1 MPTWLMIMLAV
12 VAPGGVIVSLIERV
26 RRENTRD
33 HAANSE
39 LLRRIDHKV
48 DRIDE
53 RMSDHLE
60 WHLEQDPQK

>member
-1 MPTWLMIMLAV
+1 MIVLAV
-12 VAPGGVIVSLIERV
+12 VAPGGVIVTMLEKV

-33 HAANSE
+33 HAANSD
-39 LLRRIDHKV
+39 LLRRIDTKV

-60 WHLEQDPQK
+60 WHLEHNSQK

>member
-1 MPTWLMIMLAV
+1 MPTWLVIMLAV

-33 HAANSE
+33 HAQNSD
-39 LLRRIDHKV
+39 LLRRIDSKV
-48 DRIDE
+48 DRIDN

-60 WHLEQDPQK
+60 WHLEQDSQK

>member
-1 MPTWLMIMLAV
+1 MPTWLAVVLAV
-12 VAPGGVIVSLIERV
+12 VAPGGVIVTMLEKV

-33 HAANSE
+33 HAANSN
-39 LLRRIDHKV
+39 LLRRIDSKV

-60 WHLEQDPQK
+60 WHLEQNSDT

>member
-1 MPTWLMIMLAV
+1 MPTWLAVVLAV
-12 VAPGGVIVSLIERV
+12 VAPGGVIVTMLEKV

>member
-1 MPTWLMIMLAV
+1 MPTWAVILLAV
-12 VAPGGVIVSLIERV
+12 IAPGGVIVTMLEKV

-33 HAANSE
+33 HAANSN
-39 LLRRIDHKV
+39 LLRRIDSKV

-60 WHLEQDPQK
+60 WHLERDSDK

>member
-1 MPTWLMIMLAV
+1 MPTWLAVVLAV
-12 VAPGGVIVSLIERV
+12 VAPGGVIVTMLEKV

-33 HAANSE
+33 HAANTD
-39 LLRRIDHKV
+39 LLRRTDHKV

>member
-1 MPTWLMIMLAV
+1 MPTWAVILLAV

-26 RRENTRD
+26 RKENTRD
-33 HAANSE
+33 HAANSN
-39 LLRRIDHKV
+39 LLRRIDSKV

-60 WHLEQDPQK
+60 WHLEQDSDT